1 MRKRKTMRIAPV
13 GLAII
18 LTFGSFPKIAAT
30 QDESIDSDIRILR
43 ADLRADKLKVV
54 TEEMQLSDNE
64 AKSFWP
70 IYRAYD
76 ADLTKL
82 NDQKVDLLKEYADIY
97 GSMTNDQVE
106 SFAKR
111 SFALQKQRVDLRA
124 DYFARISRAVSPRTA
139 ARFVQVEDR
148 IDLLLNLQLAASIP
162 MVQK

>member
-1 MRKRKTMRIAPV
+1 
-13 GLAII
+13 
-18 LTFGSFPKIAAT
+18 
-30 QDESIDSDIRILR
+30 
-43 ADLRADKLKVV
+43 VV